1 MGRRAKGGEQLG
13 SDLIFNGN
21 FHGNYEQDSPLS
33 DAFVQIAESINT
45 PAFIYEEEYIS
56 HRCEHLRC
64 IADRAGCKLLYTLK
78 ALTLPGVLKIISPYV
93 QGFSASSLFESIIAR
108 DGLQAG
114 GSVHLTSPGLR
125 PDEIERISGLCDYL
139 SFNSIS
145 QWLRHKDDIDEKV
158 KVGLRVNPQMSFLE
172 DSRYDPCRPQSK
184 LGASMGQVR
193 ASLEDQPRLQHGLSG
208 ILIHNNCNAP
218 DFRELLLTVQKVETE
233 LGFLL
238 PSLEWINLGGGYLFD
253 TESSNIEALYEA
265 VWSLKSKYGLEV
277 FIEPGSAF
285 VREAG
290 FLVSTVLDLIETDGK
305 EIAILDTSVNH
316 VPEAFEYQWRPDVLR
331 DVKDGE
337 FSYVLAGSTCLAGD
351 VFGEYSF
358 TQPLEIESKV
368 VITGIGAYNLV
379 KAHTFNGLTLP
390 SIYSLKPHRDV
401 KLVKRFTFEEHF
413 QRWGFETNVSVG
425 N

>member
-1 MGRRAKGGEQLG
+1 MG
-13 SDLIFNGN
+13 SDLSFKGN
-21 FHGNYEQDSPLS
+21 FEGNYEQDSALS

-56 HRCEHLRC
+56 HRCEHLRH
-64 IADRAGCKLLYTLK
+64 IADEAGCKLLYTLK
-78 ALTLPGVLKIISPYV
+78 ALTLPGVLEIISPYV

-145 QWLRHKDDIDEKV
+145 QWLRHKDDVAEKV
-158 KVGLRVNPQMSFLE
+158 EVGLRVNPQMSFLE
-172 DSRYDPCRPQSK
+172 DSRYDPCRPHSK
-184 LGASMGQVR
+184 LGASIGQVR
-193 ASLEDQPRLQHGLSG
+193 ASLEREPHLQHGLSG

-238 PSLEWINLGGGYLFD
+238 HSLEWINLGGGYLFD
-253 TESSNIEALYEA
+253 TESSNIEALDQA
-265 VWSLKSKYGLEV
+265 VWLLNSKYGLEV

-285 VREAG
+285 VRDAG
-290 FLVSTVLDLIETDGK
+290 FLVSTVLDLIATDGK

-316 VPEAFEYQWRPDVLR
+316 VPEAFEYQWRPEVLR
-331 DVKDGE
+331 DVVDGE

-358 TQPLEIESKV
+358 AKPLQIESKV
-368 VITGIGAYNLV
+368 VITGVGAYNLV
-379 KAHTFNGLTLP
+379 KAHTFNGLSLP
-390 SIYSLKPHRDV
+390 SVYALKHRREV
-401 KLVKRFTFEEHF
+401 KLVKKFTFEEQF
-413 QRWGFETNVSVG
+413 QTWGF
-425 N
+425 

>member
-1 MGRRAKGGEQLG
+1 MG
-13 SDLIFNGN
+13 SDLSFGGNSEGN
-21 FHGNYEQDSPLS
+21 FDRNFDGNYEQDSTLS

-56 HRCEHLRC
+56 HRCQHLRH
-64 IADRAGCKLLYTLK
+64 IADEAGCKLLYTLK
-78 ALTLPGVLKIISPYV
+78 ALTLPGVLKIIAPYV
-93 QGFSASSLFESIIAR
+93 HGFSASSLFESIIAR
-108 DGLQAG
+108 DGLPAG

-145 QWLRHKDDIDEKV
+145 QWLRHKSDVAEKV

-172 DSRYDPCRPQSK
+172 DSRYDPCRPHSK
-184 LGASMGQVR
+184 LGASIGQVR
-193 ASLEDQPRLQHGLSG
+193 EALEREPHLQHGLSG

-238 PSLEWINLGGGYLFD
+238 HSLEWINLGGGYLFD
-253 TESSNIEALYEA
+253 RESSNIEALYEA

-316 VPEAFEYQWRPDVLR
+316 VPEAFEYQWRPEVLR
-331 DVKDGE
+331 DVEDGE

-358 TQPLEIESKV
+358 TQPLEINSKV
-368 VITGIGAYNLV
+368 IITGVGAYNLV

-390 SIYSLKPHRDV
+390 SIYSLKARRDV
-401 KLVKRFTFEEHF
+401 ELVKEFTSEEHF
-413 QRWGFETNVSVG
+413 QRWGFENNVSVG
-425 N
+425 D

>member
-1 MGRRAKGGEQLG
+1 MGT
-13 SDLIFNGN
+13 DLSFEG
-21 FHGNYEQDSPLS
+21 HYEQDSTLS
-33 DAFVQIAESINT
+33 DAFVQIAESIIT

-56 HRCEHLRC
+56 HRCEHIRQ
-64 IADRAGCKLLYTLK
+64 IADEAGCSLLYALK

-108 DGLQAG
+108 EGLQAG
-114 GSVHLTSPGLR
+114 GSVHITSPGLR

-145 QWLRHKDDIDEKV
+145 QWLRHKDDVADKV

-172 DSRYDPCRPQSK
+172 DSRYDPCRPNSK
-184 LGASMGQVR
+184 LGASIAQVKE
-193 ASLEDQPRLQHGLSG
+193 SLEQEHHLQHGLSG

-218 DFRELLLTVQKVETE
+218 DFRQLLLTVQKLETE
-233 LGFLL
+233 LGGLL
-238 PSLEWINLGGGYLFD
+238 HSLEWINLGGGYLFD
-253 TESSNIEALYEA
+253 ADSSNIEALYEA

-331 DVKDGE
+331 DIEGGE

-358 TQPLEIESKV
+358 TQPLEIQSKV
-368 VITGIGAYNLV
+368 VIKGIGAYNLV
-379 KAHTFNGLTLP
+379 KAHTFNGFALP
-390 SIYSLKPHRDV
+390 SIYSLKPRREV
-401 KLVKRFTFEEHF
+401 KLVKKFTFEEQF
-413 QRWGFETNVSVG
+413 QRWGFENNVPVG

>member
-1 MGRRAKGGEQLG
+1 MA
-13 SDLIFNGN
+13 SDLSFEG
-21 FHGNYEQDSPLS
+21 HYEQDSTLS
-33 DAFVQIAESINT
+33 DAFVQIAESIIT

-56 HRCEHLRC
+56 HRCEHLRQ
-64 IADRAGCKLLYTLK
+64 IADEAGCSLLYALK
-78 ALTLPGVLKIISPYV
+78 ALTLPGVLNIISPYV

-108 DGLQAG
+108 EGLQAG

-145 QWLRHKDDIDEKV
+145 QWLRHKDDVAEKV

-172 DSRYDPCRPQSK
+172 DSRYDPCRPNSK
-184 LGASMGQVR
+184 LGASIAQVKE
-193 ASLEDQPRLQHGLSG
+193 SLEHEHHLQHGLSG

-218 DFRELLLTVQKVETE
+218 DFRQLLLTVQKLETE
-233 LGFLL
+233 LGCLL
-238 PSLEWINLGGGYLFD
+238 HSLEWINLGGGYLFD
-253 TESSNIEALYEA
+253 EESSNIEALYEA

-290 FLVSTVLDLIETDGK
+290 FLVSTVLDLIETEGK

-331 DVKDGE
+331 DVEGGE

-358 TQPLEIESKV
+358 TQPLEIQSKV
-368 VITGIGAYNLV
+368 VIKGIGAYNLV
-379 KAHTFNGLTLP
+379 KAHTFNGLNLP
-390 SIYSLKPHRDV
+390 SIYTLKPRREV
-401 KLVKRFTFEEHF
+401 ELVKKFTFEEQF
-413 QRWGFETNVSVG
+413 QRWGFENNVSVG